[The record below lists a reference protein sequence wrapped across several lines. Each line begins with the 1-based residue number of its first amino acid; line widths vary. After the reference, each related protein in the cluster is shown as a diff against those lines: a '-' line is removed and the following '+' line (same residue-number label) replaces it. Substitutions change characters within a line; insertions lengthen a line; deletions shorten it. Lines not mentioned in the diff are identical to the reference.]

1 MSHILEFLTL
11 ERLWHEGGQTS
22 SCTRR
27 LSSLTTHCNVVRS
40 LSLAAAWRMSLVQAT
55 THPPVAPPTYEC
67 LCLVALQV
75 TDEVPADIVRQ
86 LGGIRK
92 RGEGGVGE
100 REGDGGEGEEEGG
113 KEGGTDTRARKNRG
127 VEETG

>member
-1 MSHILEFLTL
+1 
-11 ERLWHEGGQTS
+11 
-22 SCTRR
+22 
-27 LSSLTTHCNVVRS
+27 
-40 LSLAAAWRMSLVQAT
+40 MSLVQAT

-113 KEGGTDTRARKNRG
+113 SETEGRGNNGDEWERREMKESGGDERERWCYDLTQLMTERTERAWGDAHQSSREWG
-127 VEETG
+127 VS